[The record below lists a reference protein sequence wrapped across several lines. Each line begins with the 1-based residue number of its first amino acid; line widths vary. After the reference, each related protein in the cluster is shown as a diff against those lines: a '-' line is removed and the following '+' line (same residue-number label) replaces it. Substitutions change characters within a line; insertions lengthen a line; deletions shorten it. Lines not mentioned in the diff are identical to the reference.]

1 MNIVALDTE
10 TALFGPGNMAPPL
23 TCVSLAN
30 STEVELLTIADNK
43 DMRRWL
49 LSLFKNKN
57 TAIVGHNIAY
67 DMGVLC
73 AEYPDLEFVSA
84 VFDLYY
90 EGRVLDTMTREK
102 LIDIA
107 AGPGLKGGKGK
118 YSLATIAKDRLGLE
132 MDKDTHRLTYGELR
146 NVPQSQWPAGAALYA
161 LDDATAT
168 LMVYNHQ
175 QAQADDYLDGHAL
188 VNELEQTRGDFAL
201 HLQSVYGIR
210 TDRAAIDAVEAT
222 ARAKYDALKEILI
235 KAKVLTLKSPKHPE
249 RGYKMGRKFVTS
261 LVEDACEDMGM
272 EVPVS
277 EKGNVKTDRMTLND
291 THDELLMDVALF
303 KEQEK
308 ILSTYVPL
316 LRRGQDEPLH
326 NRYSLVNS
334 GRVSSSPNQQNWPV
348 RGGLR
353 ECIVPRPG
361 YVFCSVDFDTAELRA
376 LSAFCEQTFGYSRMA
391 EVLRAGEDPHLML
404 AATLLGI
411 TVEEAK
417 RRKKEPEVKDARQLS
432 KCFHPDTEA
441 LTKTGWKRIGEL
453 TMQDEVLQAWPER
466 GSKAALSWTKPTALW
481 TNESPGELVHL
492 KNEGI
497 DLRVTP
503 DHRMLAYSNEQRPY
517 VCIPEEIGSAR
528 VWLGAGE
535 LDEASGC
542 SPDEKTIR
550 LAIATQADGSFT
562 TNQKIRFGFTKKRK
576 VDRLLELLKDEDYTM
591 KEIVMNDKP
600 AWTFVVTGTTARR
613 IRNVLDVDKTIPWA
627 WLAYT
632 KRCREVAVEEAA
644 FWDSHVRKG
653 GRSYGYSSVA
663 EKNVDVLQAMAVSV
677 GRKAR
682 KKFSKRGKPHHN
694 DQHVLAVKDRAH
706 VRAGALDATRVPY
719 TGKVVCLSV
728 PSSFVLVRDGGV
740 PVITGQCVNFGLPGG
755 MGAKTFV
762 LSAKKQGYVLTE
774 RRAKELK
781 ALWLQ
786 TWPEMVEFFQYA
798 ALATNAN
805 GGKADIVTPWSN
817 RLRADCFYSEFCNQ
831 HFQGPVS
838 DAAKA
843 ATFALAYECYTGRP
857 FPGVECDTTTSP
869 LFGSRPMMFIHDE
882 NIAELPVATAAKAAQ
897 RMAKVMG
904 TVGSSRIP
912 LVPLTCSPALML
924 RLSKGASTVYNEQGE
939 LTVWQ

>member
-210 TDRAAIDAVEAT
+210 TDRASIDAVEAT

-249 RGYKMGRKFVTS
+249 RGYRMGRKFVTS

-326 NRYSLVNS
+326 NRYSLANT
-334 GRVSSSPNQQNWPV
+334 GRVSSSPNQQNWP
-348 RGGLR
+348 RGGGLR

-417 RRKKEPEVKDARQLS
+417 KRKNDIDVKDARNLS
-432 KCFHPDTEA
+432 KQ
-441 LTKTGWKRIGEL
+441 I
-453 TMQDEVLQAWPER
+453 
-466 GSKAALSWTKPTALW
+466 
-481 TNESPGELVHL
+481 
-492 KNEGI
+492 
-497 DLRVTP
+497 
-503 DHRMLAYSNEQRPY
+503 
-517 VCIPEEIGSAR
+517 
-528 VWLGAGE
+528 
-535 LDEASGC
+535 
-542 SPDEKTIR
+542 
-550 LAIATQADGSFT
+550 
-562 TNQKIRFGFTKKRK
+562 
-576 VDRLLELLKDEDYTM
+576 
-591 KEIVMNDKP
+591 
-600 AWTFVVTGTTARR
+600 
-613 IRNVLDVDKTIPWA
+613 
-627 WLAYT
+627 
-632 KRCREVAVEEAA
+632 
-644 FWDSHVRKG
+644 
-653 GRSYGYSSVA
+653 
-663 EKNVDVLQAMAVSV
+663 
-677 GRKAR
+677 
-682 KKFSKRGKPHHN
+682 
-694 DQHVLAVKDRAH
+694 
-706 VRAGALDATRVPY
+706 
-719 TGKVVCLSV
+719 
-728 PSSFVLVRDGGV
+728 
-740 PVITGQCVNFGLPGG
+740 NFGLPGG
-755 MGAKTFV
+755 MGARTFV
-762 LSAKKQGYVLTE
+762 LTCKRAGIIITE

-857 FPGVECDTTTSP
+857 FPGVECDTATSP

-882 NIAELPVATAAKAAQ
+882 NIAELPEAAAADAAW

-939 LTVWQ
+939 LTVWKSA